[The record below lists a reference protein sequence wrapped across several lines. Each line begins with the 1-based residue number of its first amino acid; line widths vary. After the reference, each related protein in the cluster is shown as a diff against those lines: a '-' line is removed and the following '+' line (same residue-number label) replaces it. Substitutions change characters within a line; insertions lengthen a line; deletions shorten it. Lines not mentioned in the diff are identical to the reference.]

1 MDNLEDETIRHTAGK
16 MSRKKIPDDIQAEV
30 IFKSNRECVV
40 CNNHKRGD
48 HIHHIDGDNSNYKFE
63 NLAFLCVYCHNDA
76 TVTSNIIKKL
86 SAKTIIKFRDHK
98 YQVIALERENS
109 LKLFNSPV
117 NGLTTEDL
125 LTTSKN
131 ALIIIEIEKIKEE
144 YFSADWTTRAYIIT
158 KLHKFSDH
166 TNFRVAVDVF
176 NFLSVA
182 ADHTRGGMTTDV
194 AISIFSLLLD
204 FFPYSENGE
213 ESQKTIELANAC
225 ANIAFSL
232 VYDTTIYLKNY
243 DIAMYGLTI
252 LKYIYKKGK
261 QQKLQQLIDKVN
273 ETYNEIV
280 QTLQR
285 PERNDLGNALQLVR
299 EFRADIE
306 EGSLSFPPLSDNLM
320 KIIYSDRQKNN
331 K

>member
-1 MDNLEDETIRHTAGK
+1 
-16 MSRKKIPDDIQAEV
+16 MSRIKIPDDIQAEV

-40 CNNHKRGD
+40 CDNHKRGD

-76 TVTSNIIKKL
+76 SVTGNIIKKL
-86 SAKTIIKFRDHK
+86 SAKAIIKFRDHK
-98 YQVIALERENS
+98 YQVIATERENS

-117 NGLTTEDL
+117 IGLTTEDL

-131 ALIIIEIEKIKEE
+131 ALIIIEIEKLKEE
-144 YFSADWTTRAYIIT
+144 YFSGNWTERSNIIS
-158 KLHKFSDH
+158 KLHKYLDH

-176 NFLSVA
+176 NFLSIA
-182 ADHTRGGMTTDV
+182 ADQTRGGMTTDV
-194 AISIFSLLLD
+194 AVSIFSSILD
-204 FFPYSENGE
+204 FFPYSDNESDNG
-213 ESQKTIELANAC
+213 KTIELANEC
-225 ANIAFSL
+225 VNIAFSL
-232 VYDTTIYLKNY
+232 IYDTTIYLKNY

-261 QQKLQQLIDKVN
+261 QQKLQPLIDKVN
-273 ETYNEIV
+273 KAYREIE

-285 PERNDLGNALQLVR
+285 PERNDLGEALQLVR

-306 EGSLSFPPLSDNLM
+306 EGSLAFPQISDNLM
-320 KIIYSDRQKNN
+320 KLIYTDSEERK
-331 K
+331 

>member
-1 MDNLEDETIRHTAGK
+1 

-40 CNNHKRGD
+40 CDNHKRGD

-76 TVTSNIIKKL
+76 SVTGNIIKKL

-98 YQVIALERENS
+98 YQVVATDRENS

-131 ALIIIEIEKIKEE
+131 ALIIIEIEKLKEE
-144 YFSADWTTRAYIIT
+144 YFSADWTTRSDIIA

-176 NFLSVA
+176 NFLSIA
-182 ADHTRGGMTTDV
+182 ADQTRGGMTTDV
-194 AISIFSLLLD
+194 AISIYSLLLD
-204 FFPYSENGE
+204 FFPYSDSEE
-213 ESQKTIELANAC
+213 ESQKTIELANEC

-261 QQKLQQLIDKVN
+261 QQKLQPLMVKVN
-273 ETYNEIV
+273 ETYNEIE

-285 PERNDLGNALQLVR
+285 PERNDLGDALQLVR

-306 EGSLSFPPLSDNLM
+306 EGTLSFPPLSANLM

>member
-1 MDNLEDETIRHTAGK
+1 MTNTNSR
-16 MSRKKIPDDIQAEV
+16 SRKKIPDEIQADV

-40 CNNHKRGD
+40 CDNHKRGD
-48 HIHHIDGDNSNYKFE
+48 HIHHIDGNNSNNKFE
-63 NLAFLCVYCHNDA
+63 NLAFLCFDCHNEA
-76 TVTSNIIKKL
+76 SLIGSLRKKL
-86 SAKTIIKFRDHK
+86 TPKAIIKFRDYK
-98 YQVIALERENS
+98 YQVIATERENS

-125 LTTSKN
+125 LTISKN
-131 ALIIIEIEKIKEE
+131 ALIIIEIETLKEE
-144 YFSADWTTRAYIIT
+144 YFAADWTERSAIIS

-176 NFLSVA
+176 NFLSVV
-182 ADHTRGGMTTDV
+182 ADQARGGMTTNI
-194 AISIFSLLLD
+194 ASSIFSLLLD
-204 FFPYSENGE
+204 FFPYSDNE
-213 ESQKTIELANAC
+213 EEKQKTIELANEC

-232 VYDTTIYLKNY
+232 VYDATIYLKNY

-261 QQKLQQLIDKVN
+261 QQKLQPLIDRVN
-273 ETYNEIV
+273 KIYKEIE

-285 PERNDLGNALQLVR
+285 PERNDLGDALQLVR

-306 EGSLSFPPLSDNLM
+306 KGTLVFPSLSDNLL
-320 KIIYSDRQKNN
+320 KLIDLGRQDKN
-331 K
+331 

>member
-1 MDNLEDETIRHTAGK
+1 

-40 CNNHKRGD
+40 CDNHKRGD

-76 TVTSNIIKKL
+76 SVSGNIIKKL

-98 YQVIALERENS
+98 YQVVASDRENS

-131 ALIIIEIEKIKEE
+131 ALIIIEIEKLKEE
-144 YFSADWTTRAYIIT
+144 YFSADWTTRSDIIA

-176 NFLSVA
+176 NFLSIA
-182 ADHTRGGMTTDV
+182 ADQTRGGMTTDV
-194 AISIFSLLLD
+194 AISIYSLLLD
-204 FFPYSENGE
+204 FFPYSDSEE
-213 ESQKTIELANAC
+213 ESQKTIELANEC

-261 QQKLQQLIDKVN
+261 QQKLQPLMVKVN
-273 ETYNEIV
+273 ETYNEIE

-285 PERNDLGNALQLVR
+285 PERNDLGDALQLVR

-306 EGSLSFPPLSDNLM
+306 EGTLSFPLLSANLM

>member
-1 MDNLEDETIRHTAGK
+1 

-40 CNNHKRGD
+40 CLNHKRGD

-63 NLAFLCVYCHNDA
+63 NLAFLCVYCHNEA
-76 TVTSNIIKKL
+76 SVTGNIIKKL
-86 SAKTIIKFRDHK
+86 SPKTIIKFRDHK
-98 YQVIALERENS
+98 YQVIAAARENS

-131 ALIIIEIEKIKEE
+131 ALIIIEIEKLKEE
-144 YFSADWTTRAYIIT
+144 YFSADWSERSGILS

-176 NFLSVA
+176 NFLSMA
-182 ADHTRGGMTTDV
+182 ADQTRSGMTTDV
-194 AISIFSLLLD
+194 ASTLLSTILN
-204 FFPYSENGE
+204 FFPYSDNEADND
-213 ESQKTIELANAC
+213 KTIELANEC
-225 ANIAFSL
+225 ENIAFSL
-232 VYDTTIYLKNY
+232 LYDSTIYLKNY
-243 DIAMYGLTI
+243 EITMYGLTI

-261 QQKLQQLIDKVN
+261 HQKLQPLINKVS
-273 ETYNEIV
+273 ETYSEIE

-285 PERNDLGNALQLVR
+285 PERNDLGDALQLVK
-299 EFRADIE
+299 EFRTDIE
-306 EGSLSFPPLSDNLM
+306 EGTLSFPPLSDNLM
-320 KIIYSDRQKNN
+320 KLIYSDRKQGK
-331 K
+331 